1 MTEQQTTQRDQ
12 TIIKCASCGRR
23 NRVRPTAHGVP
34 RCAGCHALLPWVVD
48 VDGETFAREV
58 SASVPVIVDFWA
70 PWCGPCRMVS
80 PVLERVAHS
89 QAGKLKL
96 LRVNVDNAPEL
107 AGRYGAQSIPL
118 LVLFRD
124 GNPVDRL
131 VGAQPE
137 TQIKAWLQRNS

>member
-1 MTEQQTTQRDQ
+1 VTEQQTTQGER
-12 TIIKCASCGRR
+12 TIIECASCGRR

-34 RCAGCHALLPWVVD
+34 RCASCHALLPWVVD
-48 VDGETFAREV
+48 AAGETFEPEV

-89 QAGKLKL
+89 QAGELKL
-96 LRVNVDNAPEL
+96 IKVNVDDAPEL

-124 GNPVDRL
+124 GKPIDRL
-131 VGAQPE
+131 VGARPE
-137 TQIKAWLQRNS
+137 AQITAWLQRNL